1 MAACDAYVSL
11 HRSEGTGLTITDAM
25 ALGKPVIATSWS
37 GNMDF
42 MDVSNSFPVRYEL
55 VELQRTIGPYRAGGD
70 LGRSLGR
77 ARRQS

>member
-37 GNMDF
+37 GNMGF
-42 MDVSNSFPVRYEL
+42 VDVSNCSFSGSRSLRYNAYEL
-55 VELQRTIGPYRAGGD
+55 IRELI
-70 LGRSLGR
+70 
-77 ARRQS
+77 